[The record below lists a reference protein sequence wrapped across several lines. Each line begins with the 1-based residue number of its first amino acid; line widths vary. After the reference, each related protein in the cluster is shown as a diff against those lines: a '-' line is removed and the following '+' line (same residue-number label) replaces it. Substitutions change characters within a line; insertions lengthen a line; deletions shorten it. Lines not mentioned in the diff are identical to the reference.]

1 MSYVIQNFYYP
12 TNSLRSTTSSR
23 AAIIVRNFGLIHA
36 LFSNSTKVF
45 NMLATTGKSPRFSHL
60 VTDLYFNAFAKAV
73 FRKPSFMKYTP
84 IGTNFPLS
92 AQYNALYGINNLL
105 STKKSIKIF
114 LPLPN
119 NYFKMPYFE
128 GYRVAITPIS
138 KKPLSYAVY
147 KFLRLTLS
155 MWIYWPKKYKI
166 TANFT
171 LIHSSWHLL
180 KFLNKYFFKV
190 YNI

>member
-12 TNSLRSTTSSR
+12 TNSLRSTIRSR
-23 AAIIVRNFGLIHA
+23 AAIIVRNFGLIYA
-36 LFSNSTKVF
+36 LFSNSTRAF
-45 NMLATTGKSPRFSHL
+45 NIMATTGKSPRYPHL
-60 VTDLYFNAFAKAV
+60 LVDYYFNAFAKAV
-73 FRKPSFMKYTP
+73 FKKASLLSYTP
-84 IGTNFPLS
+84 IGVNFPLS
-92 AQYNALYGINNLL
+92 AQYNALYGINKLIDRNEPAKTYL
-105 STKKSIKIF
+105 SI
-114 LPLPN
+114 PN
-119 NYFKMPYFE
+119 RYFKMPYYE

-147 KFLRLTLS
+147 KFLRITLL
-155 MWIYWPKKYKI
+155 MWAYWPKRYKI

-171 LIHSSWHLL
+171 LLHSSWHLL